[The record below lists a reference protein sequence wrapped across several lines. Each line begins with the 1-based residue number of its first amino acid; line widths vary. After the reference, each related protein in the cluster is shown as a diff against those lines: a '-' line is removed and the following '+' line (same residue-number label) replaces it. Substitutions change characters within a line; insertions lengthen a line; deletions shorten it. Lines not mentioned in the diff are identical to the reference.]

1 MKNQPRGRRE
11 AAAEGETAGWRH
23 QLGGR
28 ECEQTLGDS
37 GGAEEPSGLK
47 SMGSQVSEP

>member
-11 AAAEGETAGWRH
+11 AAAEGETAGWQH

-28 ECEQTLGDS
+28 EREQTLGDS
-37 GGAEEPSGLK
+37 GGQRSPVG
-47 SMGSQVSEP
+47 